1 MILKLTP
8 NTHPILHEKIKKCS
22 YNLNRQELSKILI
35 DSMIHHNGVGLSAN
49 QIGISERVFVMIR
62 DIEFN
67 EIIVCFN
74 PQIIKT
80 YKEEVEM
87 EEGCLSYPDLYLNI
101 SRPKKIIVKY
111 EDVDKKTHKL
121 KLDGLAARVFLHE
134 YDHMQGI
141 NFTDLQTY
149 HYGLFPIDIV
159 FNELASLVTGGF
171 ASIVCV
177 WFGSVPGGFINLTS
191 AQTAAY

>member
-1 MILKLTP
+1 MIKELIESENSL
-8 NTHPILHEKIKKCS
+8 LHRRIDSCS
-22 YNLNRQELSKILI
+22 YNLNRQELSRILI
-35 DSMIHHNGVGLSAN
+35 DNMIHHKGVGLSAN

-74 PQIIKT
+74 PRIIKT

-111 EDVDKKTHKL
+111 EDVDKNTHKL
-121 KLDGLAARVFLHE
+121 KLDGLASRIFQHE
-134 YDHMQGI
+134 YDHIEGD
-141 NFTDLQTY
+141 NFTL
-149 HYGLFPIDIV
+149 LR
-159 FNELASLVTGGF
+159 
-171 ASIVCV
+171 
-177 WFGSVPGGFINLTS
+177 
-191 AQTAAY
+191 

>member
-1 MILKLTP
+1 MIKELIESENFL
-8 NTHPILHEKIKKCS
+8 LHRRIDSCS
-22 YNLNRQELSKILI
+22 YNLNRQELSRILI
-35 DSMIHHNGVGLSAN
+35 DNMIHHKGVGLSAN

-62 DIEFN
+62 DIELN

-111 EDVDKKTHKL
+111 EDVDKNTHKL
-121 KLDGLAARVFLHE
+121 KLDGLASRIFQHE
-134 YDHMQGI
+134 YDHIEGD
-141 NFTDLQTY
+141 NFTL
-149 HYGLFPIDIV
+149 LR
-159 FNELASLVTGGF
+159 
-171 ASIVCV
+171 
-177 WFGSVPGGFINLTS
+177 
-191 AQTAAY
+191 

>member
-1 MILKLTP
+1 MIKELIKSENSL
-8 NTHPILHEKIKKCS
+8 LHRRIDSCS

-62 DIEFN
+62 DIEYN

-74 PQIIKT
+74 PRIIKT

-121 KLDGLAARVFLHE
+121 KLDGLASRIFQHE
-134 YDHMQGI
+134 YDHMEGD
-141 NFTDLQTY
+141 NFTLLQ
-149 HYGLFPIDIV
+149 
-159 FNELASLVTGGF
+159 SK
-171 ASIVCV
+171 
-177 WFGSVPGGFINLTS
+177 
-191 AQTAAY
+191 

>member
-1 MILKLTP
+1 MIKELIESENSL
-8 NTHPILHEKIKKCS
+8 LHHRIDSCS
-22 YNLNRQELSKILI
+22 YNLNRQELSRILI
-35 DSMIHHNGVGLSAN
+35 DNMIHHKGVGLSAN

-62 DIEFN
+62 DIELN

-74 PQIIKT
+74 PQIIKK

-141 NFTDLQTY
+141 NFTDL
-149 HYGLFPIDIV
+149 
-159 FNELASLVTGGF
+159 
-171 ASIVCV
+171 
-177 WFGSVPGGFINLTS
+177 
-191 AQTAAY
+191 

>member
-121 KLDGLAARVFLHE
+121 KLDGFAARVFLHE
-134 YDHMQGI
+134 YDHMEGD
-141 NFTDLQTY
+141 NFTLLQ
-149 HYGLFPIDIV
+149 
-159 FNELASLVTGGF
+159 SK
-171 ASIVCV
+171 
-177 WFGSVPGGFINLTS
+177 
-191 AQTAAY
+191 

>member
-1 MILKLTP
+1 MIKELIESENSL
-8 NTHPILHEKIKKCS
+8 LHHRIDSCS

-74 PQIIKT
+74 PRIIKT

-121 KLDGLAARVFLHE
+121 KLDGFAARVFLHE
-134 YDHMQGI
+134 YDHMEGD
-141 NFTDLQTY
+141 NFTLLQ
-149 HYGLFPIDIV
+149 
-159 FNELASLVTGGF
+159 SK
-171 ASIVCV
+171 
-177 WFGSVPGGFINLTS
+177 
-191 AQTAAY
+191 